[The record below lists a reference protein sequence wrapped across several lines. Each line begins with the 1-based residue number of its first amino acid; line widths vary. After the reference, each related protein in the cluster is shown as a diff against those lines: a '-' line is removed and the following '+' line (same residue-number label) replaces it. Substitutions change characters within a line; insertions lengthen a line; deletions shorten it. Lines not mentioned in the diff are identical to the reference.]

1 MIPESITVTKP
12 EDPKVVVVGV
22 NSNAVSLKWDVTTD
36 SGETILSLIFKRNRP
51 GDAGA
56 KEESIASRLG
66 GDSKLFTMF
75 APFKDFKKYKALRPF
90 ELQIYNVQ
98 RDEEYLYILQINY
111 VTSGNVAFS
120 ENSEVLV
127 DVKGKKF

>member
-1 MIPESITVTKP
+1 MISESISVTKP
-12 EDPKVVVVGV
+12 EDPKIVVFGV
-22 NSNAVSLKWDVTTD
+22 NSNAVSLKWDFSTG
-36 SGETILSLIFKRNRP
+36 SGETIQSLIFKRKR
-51 GDAGA
+51 DASA
-56 KEESIASRLG
+56 KEELIASRLG
-66 GDSKLFTMF
+66 GDTKLFTMI
-75 APFKDFKKYKALRPF
+75 APFKDLKKYKALRPS

-111 VTSGNVAFS
+111 VTSGNVVLS